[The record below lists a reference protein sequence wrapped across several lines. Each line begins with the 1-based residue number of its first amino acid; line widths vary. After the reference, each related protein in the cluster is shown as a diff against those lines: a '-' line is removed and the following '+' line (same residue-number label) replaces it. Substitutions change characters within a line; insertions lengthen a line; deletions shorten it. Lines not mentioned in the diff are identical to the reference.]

1 MELYLFVQQQLKL
14 HNNIPLAFQKSGN
27 HYVTTIH
34 RHIMLPSVFKTLID
48 KRLLCVTEINRNV
61 YIMRVAD
68 IKVTLINNKLY
79 L

>member
-1 MELYLFVQQQLKL
+1 MDLYLFIQQQLKL
-14 HNNIPLAFQKSGN
+14 HNNIILDFKKSGN

-34 RHIMLPSVFKTLID
+34 RHIMLPSLFKVLVD
-48 KRLLCVTEINRNV
+48 KGLVYVTETNRNV

-68 IKVTLINNKLY
+68 VKVTLVNNKLY

>member
-1 MELYLFVQQQLKL
+1 MDLYIFIQQQLKL
-14 HNNIPLAFQKSGN
+14 HNNIILNFKKSGN

-34 RHIMLPSVFKTLID
+34 RHIMLPSVFKVLAD
-48 KRLLCVTEINRNV
+48 KNLVYVTETNRNV

-68 IKVTLINNKLY
+68 VKVTLVNNKLY

>member
-1 MELYLFVQQQLKL
+1 MDLYLFIQQQLKL
-14 HNNIPLAFQKSGN
+14 HNNIILNFKKSGN

-34 RHIMLPSVFKTLID
+34 RHLMLPSLFKVLVD
-48 KRLLCVTEINRNV
+48 KSLVYVTETNRNV

-68 IKVTLINNKLY
+68 VKVTLVNNKLY

>member
-14 HNNIPLAFQKSGN
+14 HNNIPLTFKKSGN
-27 HYVTTIH
+27 HYVTTIAKYV
-34 RHIMLPSVFKTLID
+34 MLPSVFKILVD
-48 KRLLCVTEINRNV
+48 KHLLCVTETNKNV

-79 L
+79 V

>member
-1 MELYLFVQQQLKL
+1 MDLYLFIQQQLKL
-14 HNNIPLAFQKSGN
+14 HNNIVLDFKKSGN

-34 RHIMLPSVFKTLID
+34 KHIMLPSIFKVLIN
-48 KRLLCVTEINRNV
+48 KAVVRVTETNRNV

-68 IKVTLINNKLY
+68 VKVTVINNKLY